1 MGVMKLLR
9 YQRDQI
15 DNSEARELRQAEI
28 RWGLLPYMEIKKD
41 SQPTRGSESEAEAE
55 SRFTEK
61 RVKRFARP
69 CENGDSTGSD
79 SGVDIA

>member
-1 MGVMKLLR
+1 MSVMKLLR

-28 RWGLLPYMEIKKD
+28 RWGLLPCMEIKKD
-41 SQPTRGSESEAEAE
+41 SQPTRGSESFEGAD
-55 SRFTEK
+55 S
-61 RVKRFARP
+61 RP

-79 SGVDIA
+79 SGVNIA